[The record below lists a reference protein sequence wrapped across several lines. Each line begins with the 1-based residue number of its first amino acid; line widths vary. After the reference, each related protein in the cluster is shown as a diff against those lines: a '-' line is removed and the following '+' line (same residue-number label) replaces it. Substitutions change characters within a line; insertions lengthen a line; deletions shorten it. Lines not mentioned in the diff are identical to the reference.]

1 MLHNPQH
8 VSKSLEIL
16 NEAYDIVQICF
27 RKPWLLISTV
37 YRAIVCEKSKDG
49 KWQVSQIGKKDR
61 KVLSDFGITFM
72 GVNQPS
78 IVTVRPGFRFWI
90 SDTKGNVAQTV
101 LLKDAVAAIKS
112 RALEIPLLNPGRLNN
127 QSPINFGRCVVFKE
141 QFIVTYNDSVVYL
154 LDLESLKVVA
164 VIRRLRRI
172 ESLAVCGSEIFIVE
186 GPRNVI
192 RISDMPDMTR
202 KSGQRTTVF
211 NPLMSAMLTTATT
224 AATTD
229 STNFVP
235 PVEFEAEDET
245 VLNAEECFE
254 LPPIEHLSLET
265 PLKVSI
271 SEHDFLKQDKLFLD
285 HSRRVEVYEK
295 INQLSYDD
303 SILFKEG
310 NSGIKKKKH
319 KNVERSPRENSAA
332 SGIVEIGHQA
342 DLAEP
347 TTTRILTETTT
358 RPCLLD
364 ASFCD
369 GLG

>member
-1 MLHNPQH
+1 M
-8 VSKSLEIL
+8 
-16 NEAYDIVQICF
+16 
-27 RKPWLLISTV
+27 
-37 YRAIVCEKSKDG
+37 YRAVVCEKSKDG
-49 KWQVSQIGKKDR
+49 HWQVSQIGKKDR

-72 GVNQPS
+72 GPVNKPS

-127 QSPINFGRCVVFKE
+127 HSPINFGRCVVFKE

-154 LDLESLKVVA
+154 LDLEALKVVA
-164 VIRRLRRI
+164 VIRRLRQI
-172 ESLAVCGSEIFIVE
+172 ESLAVCGSEIYIVE
-186 GPRNVI
+186 GARNVI
-192 RISDMPDMTR
+192 RISDLPDMMR

-211 NPLMSAMLTTATT
+211 NPLLSAMLTTETT
-224 AATTD
+224 AATKA

-235 PVEFEAEDET
+235 PIEFEAEDET

-271 SEHDFLKQDKLFLD
+271 SEHDFLKQDKLFLE
-285 HSRRVEVYEK
+285 HSRRVEVFEK
-295 INQLSYDD
+295 INQLGYDD

-310 NSGIKKKKH
+310 NSGKKKK
-319 KNVERSPRENSAA
+319 KNQVFELSPRRAGV
-332 SGIVEIGHQA
+332 SGIVEIGQQA
-342 DLAEP
+342 DQATP
-347 TTTRILTETTT
+347 VTTKIVTETTT

>member
-1 MLHNPQH
+1 M
-8 VSKSLEIL
+8 
-16 NEAYDIVQICF
+16 
-27 RKPWLLISTV
+27 
-37 YRAIVCEKSKDG
+37 YRAVVCEKSRDG
-49 KWQVSQIGKKDR
+49 HWQVSQIGKKDR

-72 GVNQPS
+72 GPINQLT

-90 SDTKGNVAQTV
+90 SDTKGNVAQTI
-101 LLKDAVAAIKS
+101 LLKDAVTAIKS
-112 RALEIPLLNPGRLNN
+112 RALEIPLLNPGRLNIH
-127 QSPINFGRCVVFKE
+127 SPINFGRCVVFKE
-141 QFIVTYNDSVVYL
+141 QFIVTYNDSIVYF
-154 LDLESLKVVA
+154 LDLELLKVVA

-192 RISDMPDMTR
+192 RISDMPDMMR
-202 KSGQRTTVF
+202 KSGQRMTVF
-211 NPLMSAMLTTATT
+211 NPLLSGILTAETT
-224 AATTD
+224 AATTAN
-229 STNFVP
+229 TNFVP
-235 PVEFEAEDET
+235 PIEFEAEDET

-265 PLKVSI
+265 PLKISI

-285 HSRRVEVYEK
+285 HSRRVEVFEK
-295 INQLSYDD
+295 INQLDYDD

-310 NSGIKKKKH
+310 NSNKKKKKH
-319 KNVERSPRENSAA
+319 QIVELSPREAGNSVV
-332 SGIVEIGHQA
+332 SGIVEIGQQA
-342 DLAEP
+342 DLAESV
-347 TTTRILTETTT
+347 TTKISTETTT

>member
-1 MLHNPQH
+1 
-8 VSKSLEIL
+8 
-16 NEAYDIVQICF
+16 
-27 RKPWLLISTV
+27 
-37 YRAIVCEKSKDG
+37 
-49 KWQVSQIGKKDR
+49 
-61 KVLSDFGITFM
+61 M
-72 GVNQPS
+72 GPVNQPS
-78 IVTVRPGFRFWI
+78 IVTVRPGFRLWI
-90 SDTKGNVAQTV
+90 SDTKGNVSQTV
-101 LLKDAVAAIKS
+101 LLKDAVTAIKS

-127 QSPINFGRCVVFKE
+127 DSPINFGRCVVFKE

-154 LDLESLKVVA
+154 LDLESLKIVA

-172 ESLAVCGSEIFIVE
+172 ESLSVCGSEIFIVE

-192 RISDMPDMTR
+192 RIADLPDMTR
-202 KSGQRTTVF
+202 KTGQRTTVF
-211 NPLMSAMLTTATT
+211 NPLMSAMLPTAT
-224 AATTD
+224 AA

-254 LPPIEHLSLET
+254 LPPIEHLSLEM

-271 SEHDFLKQDKLFLD
+271 SEHDFLKQDKLFLE
-285 HSRRVEVYEK
+285 HSRRVEVFEK

-310 NSGIKKKKH
+310 NSGNKKKKP
-319 KNVERSPRENSAA
+319 KNLECTPTKADTSVV
-332 SGIVEIGHQA
+332 SGIVEIGQQA
-342 DLAEP
+342 DLVEP
-347 TTTRILTETTT
+347 VTTKISTETTT

-369 GLG
+369 GYVKL